1 MQKKQ
6 IRFYYALRIVI
17 ALIALYSMIL
27 GVLNWTITT
36 YWLTWL
42 QMPISADYP
51 FWPKQS
57 GAMHVG
63 LALAY
68 GLGAII
74 PRYLAASVWVIILSK
89 IVAVLFLFSEYFMHS
104 APIILF
110 VGFGDSS
117 ILIVTGVIAWNVY
130 RCKDDQGQAIQD

>member
-1 MQKKQ
+1 MNLY
-6 IRFYYALRIVI
+6 RTFRIVI

-27 GVLNWTITT
+27 GALNWSITT
-36 YWLTWL
+36 YWLTLL
-42 QMPISADYP
+42 QMPVSADYP

-63 LALAY
+63 LALVY
-68 GLGAII
+68 GLGAIM
-74 PRYLAASVWVIILSK
+74 PSYLAASIWAIILSK

-104 APIILF
+104 EPIILL

-117 ILIVTGVIAWNVY
+117 ILIVTGAIAWSVY
-130 RCKDDQGQAIQD
+130 RCKEGQGQAIQD

>member
-1 MQKKQ
+1 MNLY
-6 IRFYYALRIVI
+6 RTFRIVI
-17 ALIALYSMIL
+17 ALIALYSLIL
-27 GVLNWTITT
+27 GVLNWSVTI
-36 YWLTWL
+36 YWLTLL
-42 QMPISADYP
+42 QMPIPADYP

-74 PRYLAASVWVIILSK
+74 PRYLAASIWAIILSK

-104 APIILF
+104 TPIILLA
-110 VGFGDSS
+110 GLGDSS

>member
-1 MQKKQ
+1 MNLY
-6 IRFYYALRIVI
+6 RTLRIVI

-27 GVLNWTITT
+27 GALNWSITT
-36 YWLTWL
+36 YWLTLL
-42 QMPISADYP
+42 QMPVSADYL

-74 PRYLAASVWVIILSK
+74 PRYLAASTWAIILSK
-89 IVAVLFLFSEYFMHS
+89 FVAILFLFPEFFLHG
-104 APIILF
+104 APIAILLAG
-110 VGFGDSS
+110 VGDSS
-117 ILIVTGVIAWNVY
+117 ILIVTGAIAWSVY
-130 RCKDDQGQAIQD
+130 RCEDGQGQSIQG